1 MFQPILLGEIVL
13 FAKSVFLPL
22 KKVAGKGQNSTK
34 TDFRG
39 PKKPPEM
46 QIERKTCSTICGTS
60 HFYEIP
66 SEMEVAP
73 RLHC

>member
-13 FAKSVFLPL
+13 SAKSVFALE
-22 KKVAGKGQNSTK
+22 KVAGKGQNSTQ
-34 TDFRG
+34 TGFRG

-46 QIERKTCSTICGTS
+46 EIERKTCSTICGTG